1 MWNEYSDSVKS
12 ESHARVECF
21 NSKTFRRSSLSGS
34 VKTLNTPTEYWGGIC
49 AEKKCKIGLCGPT
62 PIQCISLCFLMGSMV
77 VQSGLSPPF
86 TSLLDS
92 EMITRSIQL
101 GVTMMQKYKTIL
113 QNYLENV
120 WIDED
125 WITTELRS
133 KRYPSDV
140 ITDLQGEFIAL
151 QIYR

>member
-1 MWNEYSDSVKS
+1 
-12 ESHARVECF
+12 
-21 NSKTFRRSSLSGS
+21 
-34 VKTLNTPTEYWGGIC
+34 
-49 AEKKCKIGLCGPT
+49 
-62 PIQCISLCFLMGSMV
+62 MGSMV